1 MIRFSSTL
9 MSRKVMRPSG
19 IMVTLASLIF
29 HVGVPL
35 MGVPSSVIVP
45 APTGSKPMMARSR
58 VVLPA
63 PFGPMMVVSLPCGM
77 DSDTSHST
85 LMAP

>member
-9 MSRKVMRPSG
+9 MSRNVMRPSG
-19 IMVTLASLIF
+19 IIVTRASLIF
-29 HVGVPL
+29 QVGVPL
-35 MGVPSSVIVP
+35 MATPSSAMLP
-45 APTGSKPMMARSR
+45 APTGSNPMMARSS

-63 PFGPMMVVSLPCGM
+63 PFGPMMVVSLPFWIA
-77 DSDTSHST
+77 SETSHST